1 MPADQKGRGEQDAAH
16 SSLPR
21 GRGQQLSLLINH
33 FAIQARQQRLKF
45 FSLTLASF
53 NEPRYRKVALEQDC
67 TWAISTH
74 IPILNGFSGTTH
86 TELDT

>member
-1 MPADQKGRGEQDAAH
+1 MPADQKGRGEQEAAH

-21 GRGQQLSLLINH
+21 GRAQQLSLLTNH

-53 NEPRYRKVALEQDC
+53 NEPRYRKVALEQDSLGLFPH
-67 TWAISTH
+67 TSQSST
-74 IPILNGFSGTTH
+74 
-86 TELDT
+86 DTAA